1 MKEYIC
7 LVTVTVYVCEYSSH
21 SYMSAMVN
29 KFSFNSVM
37 VNKSI
42 HSVNIDLPNQLIQ
55 QFWVGRGGLW
65 VLHTFGGGVFFAFL
79 A

>member
-29 KFSFNSVM
+29 KFSFKSVM
-37 VNKSI
+37 VNKCN
-42 HSVNIDLPNQLIQ
+42 HSVNIDLPDQLIRY
-55 QFWVGRGGLW
+55 F
-65 VLHTFGGGVFFAFL
+65 
-79 A
+79 